1 MGSIQNTVYY
11 CCVSRGNR
19 ILYVYS
25 GGDSEIENLA
35 TLCLKKTTP
44 FHRLYFETVGK
55 RTYGFL
61 IEDGYIYFIIVDES
75 LGNPGVL
82 QFLEHLRDEFKKVAR
97 KVSRGNFFVFARI
110 GLRQWRVVEEGEDCG

>member
-1 MGSIQNTVYY
+1 MGSIQNTIYY

-25 GGDSEIENLA
+25 GGDEDS
-35 TLCLKKTTP
+35 
-44 FHRLYFETVGK
+44 FHMWYFETMGK

-61 IEDGYIYFIIVDES
+61 IEDGYIYFTIVDES
-75 LGNPGVL
+75 LGNLGVL

-97 KVSRGNFFVFARI
+97 KGSRGNFLLFAKI
-110 GLRQWRVVEEGEDCG
+110 GLRQWRVVEEGKDCR